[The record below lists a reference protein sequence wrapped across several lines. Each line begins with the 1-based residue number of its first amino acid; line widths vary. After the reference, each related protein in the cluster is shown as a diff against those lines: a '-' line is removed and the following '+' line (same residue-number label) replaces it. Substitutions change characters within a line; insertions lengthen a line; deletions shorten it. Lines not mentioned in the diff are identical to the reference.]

1 MTREHGPRTQVL
13 LKTYNTACEKSNCR
27 LGLKVRFIGSPDA
40 ECTYF
45 HAVTSSCKILFQ
57 FHYRMGCR
65 VAQLVKCLVTSGY
78 PDGSSSGGPGS
89 NPGEDENF

>member
-1 MTREHGPRTQVL
+1 MSFAFSALTLLVGRQEGHPACKKLSGGVL
-13 LKTYNTACEKSNCR
+13 AWLSVWSEMQTCIWLE
-27 LGLKVRFIGSPDA
+27 
-40 ECTYF
+40 
-45 HAVTSSCKILFQ
+45 
-57 FHYRMGCR
+57 CR

>member
-1 MTREHGPRTQVL
+1 MRIQL
-13 LKTYNTACEKSNCR
+13 LADWRMPMPTHLYAPT
-27 LGLKVRFIGSPDA
+27 
-40 ECTYF
+40 
-45 HAVTSSCKILFQ
+45 HAQ
-57 FHYRMGCR
+57 GCR